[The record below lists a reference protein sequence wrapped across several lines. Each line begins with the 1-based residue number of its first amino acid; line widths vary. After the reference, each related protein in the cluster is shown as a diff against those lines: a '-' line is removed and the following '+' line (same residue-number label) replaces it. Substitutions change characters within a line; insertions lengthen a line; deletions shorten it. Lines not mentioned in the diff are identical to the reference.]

1 MPSFS
6 SKSQLTPEVSSS
18 GLVPFADV
26 DLIRG
31 AFKVYES
38 LAVLRNEQTAFFVD
52 AQIVYV
58 SSSDKLYQCSYE
70 AADNV
75 FVFEDSMSFSEF
87 TFAGGGSTPA
97 GTVSGSQQ
105 ISDLGFLL
113 SSNTASF
120 ITNDQTSSF
129 VLVDNSSSF
138 FQSMSFDNST
148 NLLSI
153 EGGNT
158 IDLSPLTGSGGGSG
172 TGIFALTGSIY
183 STTNNIQVTGSFEV
197 GGGLFKLTEYTTLP
211 SVEAGAIAYSGSNF
225 YFGIGDV

>member
-6 SKSQLTPEVSSS
+6 SKTQLTPAVSSS
-18 GLVPFADV
+18 GLIPLADV

-38 LAVLRNEQTAFFVD
+38 LDVLRNEPTTFFSD

-58 SSSDKLYQCSYE
+58 SASDKLYQCSYE
-70 AADNV
+70 TADQI

-87 TFAGGGSTPA
+87 TFAGGGGGASIPD
-97 GTVSGSQQ
+97 GTISGSQQ
-105 ISDLGFLL
+105 ISDLGF
-113 SSNTASF
+113 
-120 ITNDQTSSF
+120 ITSAQTSSF
-129 VLVDNSSSF
+129 VLVDDSSSF
-138 FQSMSFDNST
+138 FQSMSFDEST

-153 EGGNT
+153 EGGNI

-183 STTNNIQVTGSFEV
+183 STTNNIEVTGSFEV
-197 GGGLFKLTEYTTLP
+197 GGGLFKLTEFTTTP
-211 SVEAGAIAYSGSNF
+211 TAEEGAIFYSASNF
-225 YFGIGDV
+225 YFGVE

>member
-6 SKSQLTPEVSSS
+6 SKSQLTPAVSSS

-38 LAVLRNEQTAFFVD
+38 LPVLRNEPTAFFVD

-70 AADNV
+70 TADNI

-87 TFAGGGSTPA
+87 TFAGGGAVSIPD
-97 GTVSGSQQ
+97 GTISGSQQ
-105 ISDLGFLL
+105 ITDLG
-113 SSNTASF
+113 F

-138 FQSMSFDNST
+138 FQSMSFDDST

-158 IDLSPLTGSGGGSG
+158 IDLSPLTGSDGGSG

>member
-6 SKSQLTPEVSSS
+6 SKSQLTPAVSSS

-38 LAVLRNEQTAFFVD
+38 LPVLRNEPTAFFVD

-70 AADNV
+70 TADNI

-87 TFAGGGSTPA
+87 TFAGGGAVSIPD
-97 GTVSGSQQ
+97 GTISGSQQ
-105 ISDLGFLL
+105 ITDLG
-113 SSNTASF
+113 F

-138 FQSMSFDNST
+138 FQSMSFDDST

-153 EGGNT
+153 EGGNSV
-158 IDLSPLTGSGGGSG
+158 DLSPLTGSGGGSG

-183 STTNNIQVTGSFEV
+183 STTNNIEVTGSFEV
-197 GGGLFKLTEYTTLP
+197 GGGLFKLTEFTTTP
-211 SVEAGAIAYSGSNF
+211 TAEEGAIYYSASNF
-225 YFGIGDV
+225 YFGVE

>member
-6 SKSQLTPEVSSS
+6 SKTQLTPAVSSS
-18 GLVPFADV
+18 GLIPLADV

-38 LAVLRNEQTAFFVD
+38 LDVLRNEPTTFFSD

-58 SSSDKLYQCSYE
+58 SASDKLYQCSYE
-70 AADNV
+70 TADQI

-87 TFAGGGSTPA
+87 TFAGGGGGASIPD
-97 GTVSGSQQ
+97 GTISGSQQ
-105 ISDLGFLL
+105 ISDLGF
-113 SSNTASF
+113 
-120 ITNDQTSSF
+120 ITSAQTSSF
-129 VLVDNSSSF
+129 VLVDDSSSF
-138 FQSMSFDNST
+138 FQSMSFDDST

-183 STTNNIQVTGSFEV
+183 STTNNIEVTGSFEV
-197 GGGLFKLTEYTTLP
+197 GGGLFKLTEFTTTP
-211 SVEAGAIAYSGSNF
+211 TAEEGAIFYSASNF
-225 YFGIGDV
+225 YFGVE

>member
-6 SKSQLTPEVSSS
+6 SKSQLTPAVSSS

-38 LAVLRNEQTAFFVD
+38 LDVLRNEPTAFFVD

-70 AADNV
+70 TADNI

-87 TFAGGGSTPA
+87 TFTGGGSTPD
-97 GTVSGSQQ
+97 GTISGSQQ
-105 ISDLGFLL
+105 ISDLGFIT
-113 SSNTASF
+113 TA
-120 ITNDQTSSF
+120 QTSSF
-129 VLVDNSSSF
+129 VLVDDSSSF
-138 FQSMSFDNST
+138 FQSMSFDEST

-158 IDLSPLTGSGGGSG
+158 IDLSPLTGSSGGSG

-183 STTNNIQVTGSFEV
+183 STTNNIEVTGSFEV
-197 GGGLFKLTEYTTLP
+197 GGGLFKLTEFTTTP
-211 SVEAGAIAYSGSNF
+211 TAEEGAIFYSASNF
-225 YFGIGDV
+225 YFGVE

>member
-6 SKSQLTPEVSSS
+6 SKSQLTPAVSSS

-38 LAVLRNEQTAFFVD
+38 LDVLRNEPTAFFVD

-70 AADNV
+70 TADNI

-87 TFAGGGSTPA
+87 TFAGGGGSTPA

-183 STTNNIQVTGSFEV
+183 STTNNRS
-197 GGGLFKLTEYTTLP
+197 
-211 SVEAGAIAYSGSNF
+211 
-225 YFGIGDV
+225 

>member
-6 SKSQLTPEVSSS
+6 SKSQLTPAVSSS

-38 LAVLRNEQTAFFVD
+38 LSVLRNEPTAFFVD

-70 AADNV
+70 TADNIL
-75 FVFEDSMSFSEF
+75 VFEDSMSFSEF
-87 TFAGGGSTPA
+87 TFAGGSTPA
-97 GTVSGSQQ
+97 GTISGSQQ
-105 ISDLGFLL
+105 ITDLG
-113 SSNTASF
+113 F

-138 FQSMSFDNST
+138 FQSMSFDDST

-158 IDLSPLTGSGGGSG
+158 IDLSPLTGSDGGSG

>member
-6 SKSQLTPEVSSS
+6 SKSQLTPAVSSS

-38 LAVLRNEQTAFFVD
+38 LSVLRNEQTAFFVD

-70 AADNV
+70 TADNI

-87 TFAGGGSTPA
+87 TFAGGGAASIPD
-97 GTVSGSQQ
+97 GTISGSQQ
-105 ISDLGFLL
+105 ISDLG
-113 SSNTASF
+113 F

-138 FQSMSFDNST
+138 FQSMSFDDST

>member
-6 SKSQLTPEVSSS
+6 SKSQLTPAVSSS

-38 LAVLRNEQTAFFVD
+38 LPVLRNEPTAFFVD

-70 AADNV
+70 TADNI

-87 TFAGGGSTPA
+87 TFAGGGAVSIPD
-97 GTVSGSQQ
+97 GTISGSQQ
-105 ISDLGFLL
+105 ITDLG
-113 SSNTASF
+113 F
-120 ITNDQTSSF
+120 ITNDQTGSF

-138 FQSMSFDNST
+138 FQSMSFDDST

>member
-6 SKSQLTPEVSSS
+6 SKSQLTPAVSSS

-70 AADNV
+70 TADNI
-75 FVFEDSMSFSEF
+75 FVFEDSMSFNEF
-87 TFAGGGSTPA
+87 TFAGGGAASIPD
-97 GTVSGSQQ
+97 GTISGSQQ
-105 ISDLGFLL
+105 ITDLG
-113 SSNTASF
+113 F

-138 FQSMSFDNST
+138 FQSMSFDDST

-153 EGGNT
+153 EGGNSV
-158 IDLSPLTGSGGGSG
+158 DLSPLTGSGGGSG
-172 TGIFALTGSIY
+172 TGIFALTGSVY
-183 STTNNIQVTGSFEV
+183 STTNDLQITGSFTV
-197 GGGLFKLTEYTTLP
+197 GDGLFRLKEFITTP
-211 SVEAGAIAYSGSNF
+211 NAEEGAIYYSASNF
-225 YFGIGDV
+225 YFGVE

>member
-6 SKSQLTPEVSSS
+6 SKSQLTPAVSSS

-38 LAVLRNEQTAFFVD
+38 LPVLRNEPTAFFVD

-70 AADNV
+70 TADNI

-87 TFAGGGSTPA
+87 TFAGGGAVSIPD
-97 GTVSGSQQ
+97 GTISGSQQ
-105 ISDLGFLL
+105 ITDLG
-113 SSNTASF
+113 F

-138 FQSMSFDNST
+138 FQSMSFDDST

-183 STTNNIQVTGSFEV
+183 STTNNIEVTGSFEV
-197 GGGLFKLTEYTTLP
+197 GGGLFKLTEFTTTP
-211 SVEAGAIAYSGSNF
+211 TAEEGAIYYSASNF
-225 YFGIGDV
+225 YFGVE

>member
-6 SKSQLTPEVSSS
+6 SKSQLTPAVSSS

-38 LAVLRNEQTAFFVD
+38 LPVLRNEPTAFFVD

-70 AADNV
+70 TADNI

-87 TFAGGGSTPA
+87 TFAGGGAVSIPD
-97 GTVSGSQQ
+97 GTISGSQQ
-105 ISDLGFLL
+105 ITDLG
-113 SSNTASF
+113 F

-138 FQSMSFDNST
+138 FQSMSFDDST